1 MSHTELFE
9 HGRVSLQRLQYL
21 VVAKHE
27 QMFYNNHIANLGMCG
42 RERVVTL
49 DGREAVEYPAEM
61 TNEEYR
67 KRLIAIFAKMENTE
81 KLRFWYKYISAIEK
95 EDG

>member
-1 MSHTELFE
+1 M
-9 HGRVSLQRLQYL
+9 
-21 VVAKHE
+21 
-27 QMFYNNHIANLGMCG
+27 
-42 RERVVTL
+42 
-49 DGREAVEYPAEM
+49 DGRETVEYPAEM

-95 EDG
+95 EED